1 MKQNT
6 LLVVLLIFAG
16 ALMGNPPEWAW
27 MQRTFCTGNCIIY
40 NLKSDSQD
48 RINVTGYFEG
58 ELSLGAITLNS
69 AGSRDAFVAQLDV
82 EGNWLWACSIGG
94 TGAEYAHKIAVDA
107 EDNIYV
113 GGLFYQDFTV
123 GTTLLENNGNS
134 DIFCVIL
141 SSAGNILNAIAVGSE
156 DQDTLKGLAVTL
168 DGILFL
174 SGNYRYSITIGS
186 TNLTNAYVG
195 LFISKWDNQLNPIWA
210 QQASSVYGCP
220 ECANLGTD
228 NFENCY
234 ITGYFLYQCAFG
246 YPNQV
251 ILTSQETSGYI
262 VKLDVNGNAIWGER
276 ISDGGMGIMD
286 SYIDPFGNSYI
297 TCDIFFIITDS
308 MQNNRLDA
316 FTYCGKLDFN
326 QNWEWY
332 NDDSAMGHCIPT
344 KICGDETGNC
354 YITGKLWGNYTFGDD
369 TLTGYHNNANIYVA
383 MANPQ
388 GQWQWGLQTYDAGYL
403 FYLNIIDIT
412 ALETGGCVITGSN
425 STDSLHFGDFFI
437 PPSSNRYS
445 FIVKVNGE
453 TQAISDPGIE
463 SSPQIVLIYPNPS
476 QDIVRFQL
484 KNSEGLTSEAS
495 IYNIKGQLVKSFP
508 NRQNSGVYVL
518 NWNGCNETGN
528 KVASGIYILSIKT
541 EKGIIKKIF
550 TRL

>member
-1 MKQNT
+1 MKKHI

-48 RINVTGYFEG
+48 RINVAGYFEG

-69 AGSRDAFVAQLDV
+69 AGSTDAFVAQLDV

-94 TGAEYAHKIAVDA
+94 TGAEYANKIAVDA

-113 GGLFYQDFTV
+113 GGLFNQDFTA
-123 GTTLLENNGNS
+123 GTALLENNGDS
-134 DIFCVIL
+134 DIFCVKL
-141 SSAGNILNAIAVGSE
+141 SSAGNILNAIAIGSE
-156 DQDTLKGLAVTL
+156 GQDTLKGLAVTL
-168 DGILFL
+168 DGIVFL

-195 LFISKWDNQLNPIWA
+195 LFMGKWDNQLNPVWA

-228 NFENCY
+228 NLGNCY

-262 VKLDVNGNAIWGER
+262 VKLDVNGDAIWGER

-297 TCDIFFIITDS
+297 TCDIVYIIENS

-332 NDDSAMGHCIPT
+332 NDDAAMEFCIPT

-354 YITGKLWGNYTFGDD
+354 YMTGNLWGNYTFGDD
-369 TLTGYHNNANIYVA
+369 TLTGYYNNANIYVA

-412 ALETGGCVITGSN
+412 ALETGGCVISGSN
-425 STDSLHFGDFFI
+425 STDSLYFGDFFI

-453 TQAISDPGIE
+453 AQAISDP
-463 SSPQIVLIYPNPS
+463 QIVPDLCSISVYPNPS
-476 QDIVRFQL
+476 RGKVQFEL
-484 KNSEGLTSEAS
+484 KNGLKLTDEAS
-495 IYNIKGQLVKSFP
+495 IYNIKGQLVKRFP
-508 NRQNSGVYVL
+508 KAQYSGKVVWNWDGL
-518 NWNGCNETGN
+518 NQEGKNAG
-528 KVASGIYILSIKT
+528 SGIYILKIKT
-541 EKGIIKKIF
+541 DKGVISKYF
-550 TRL
+550 SCF

>member
-195 LFISKWDNQLNPIWA
+195 LFISKWDN
-210 QQASSVYGCP
+210 
-220 ECANLGTD
+220 
-228 NFENCY
+228 
-234 ITGYFLYQCAFG
+234 
-246 YPNQV
+246 
-251 ILTSQETSGYI
+251 
-262 VKLDVNGNAIWGER
+262 
-276 ISDGGMGIMD
+276 
-286 SYIDPFGNSYI
+286 
-297 TCDIFFIITDS
+297 
-308 MQNNRLDA
+308 
-316 FTYCGKLDFN
+316 
-326 QNWEWY
+326 
-332 NDDSAMGHCIPT
+332 
-344 KICGDETGNC
+344 
-354 YITGKLWGNYTFGDD
+354 
-369 TLTGYHNNANIYVA
+369 
-383 MANPQ
+383 
-388 GQWQWGLQTYDAGYL
+388 
-403 FYLNIIDIT
+403 
-412 ALETGGCVITGSN
+412 
-425 STDSLHFGDFFI
+425 
-437 PPSSNRYS
+437 
-445 FIVKVNGE
+445 
-453 TQAISDPGIE
+453 
-463 SSPQIVLIYPNPS
+463 
-476 QDIVRFQL
+476 
-484 KNSEGLTSEAS
+484 
-495 IYNIKGQLVKSFP
+495 
-508 NRQNSGVYVL
+508 
-518 NWNGCNETGN
+518 
-528 KVASGIYILSIKT
+528 
-541 EKGIIKKIF
+541 
-550 TRL
+550 